1 MFGLSRAAVAVGAV
15 GILAAAI
22 VMGIA
27 GVQTREIRARDR
39 ADAAERARVDTT
51 RALAEVHLRLAVLA
65 GGIATQMA
73 TAREAPGA
81 SVVGVSAVAFRGPA
95 APVIGDPDLAA
106 VFWAPHVAS
115 ADRLAFTREAGPI
128 LEESADGHTVR
139 AGDRAEHYPV
149 AHVAPLAGGLRYLG
163 IDLAAPGPIAR
174 ALAAAVRTRE
184 PQLTPP
190 LAGAFGT
197 PGVLLIEPVFGD
209 AGESRGVVVGAIDLP
224 GFGAHALTDLPGGA
238 AISVVAADGSRTTIV
253 KRGDPGTDGATTAV
267 NAFGERWL
275 VQVGTPHE
283 GSGGLLPALALLT
296 VLLAVAIAVAYVAAL
311 SRRSRTVAR
320 MVDERTREAADA
332 RAAFNAAAEAVEEW
346 LFTLCVH
353 PDDRLVLEFEGPGF
367 DRLARLL
374 PGTTAASTPGLWR
387 SIVRPDDREACAEAT
402 RYERLAT
409 LAPVDHVYRV
419 VASGET
425 RHVREKLVPQR
436 AADGRLLVH
445 GILSD
450 VTDVRRATEEAEHR
464 SRTDALTGLANRHH
478 VFDVY
483 EIELAR
489 SERDDIPL
497 GLVMADVDRFKTFN
511 DRYGHLA
518 GDRILAEVG
527 RRLEATARPY
537 DLVARW
543 GGEEF
548 CVIAPDVATDA
559 SLRRLAERLRHAV
572 GSSPI
577 DGHEVTISV
586 GAVRTTDVLRSIDS
600 ITEAADRALYS
611 AKRRGRDQVRLYGD
625 LTVEDFVAEEPEAI
639 RLAQALA
646 MAASVREGMPA
657 LHCQQVADLSAA
669 MATRLGLSDA
679 MVMRCRIGGW
689 LHDVG
694 KSVIPDHILGKRGQ
708 LNAAEWQV
716 MRNHTVIGDEIVR
729 RIAGLGEA
737 APAIRSHHERYDGTG
752 YPDRLS
758 GTAIPIE
765 ARIVAAA
772 DAYSAIT
779 SDRVYSRG
787 RAREEAIAELRHS
800 AGRHL
805 DAAVVEAL
813 VLVLYEEA
821 MRIGSALQPAS

>member
-1 MFGLSRAAVAVGAV
+1 M
-15 GILAAAI
+15 
-22 VMGIA
+22 
-27 GVQTREIRARDR
+27 
-39 ADAAERARVDTT
+39 
-51 RALAEVHLRLAVLA
+51 
-65 GGIATQMA
+65 
-73 TAREAPGA
+73 
-81 SVVGVSAVAFRGPA
+81 
-95 APVIGDPDLAA
+95 
-106 VFWAPHVAS
+106 
-115 ADRLAFTREAGPI
+115 
-128 LEESADGHTVR
+128 
-139 AGDRAEHYPV
+139 
-149 AHVAPLAGGLRYLG
+149 
-163 IDLAAPGPIAR
+163 
-174 ALAAAVRTRE
+174 
-184 PQLTPP
+184 
-190 LAGAFGT
+190 
-197 PGVLLIEPVFGD
+197 
-209 AGESRGVVVGAIDLP
+209 
-224 GFGAHALTDLPGGA
+224 
-238 AISVVAADGSRTTIV
+238 
-253 KRGDPGTDGATTAV
+253 
-267 NAFGERWL
+267 
-275 VQVGTPHE
+275 QVGTPHE

-387 SIVRPDDREACAEAT
+387 SIVHPDDREACADAT

-646 MAASVREGMPA
+646 MAASRARGHAGAALPA
-657 LHCQQVADLSAA
+657 GGRPVGGDGRRGSGS
-669 MATRLGLSDA
+669 ATR
-679 MVMRCRIGGW
+679 W
-689 LHDVG
+689 
-694 KSVIPDHILGKRGQ
+694 
-708 LNAAEWQV
+708 
-716 MRNHTVIGDEIVR
+716 
-729 RIAGLGEA
+729 
-737 APAIRSHHERYDGTG
+737 
-752 YPDRLS
+752 
-758 GTAIPIE
+758 
-765 ARIVAAA
+765 
-772 DAYSAIT
+772 
-779 SDRVYSRG
+779 
-787 RAREEAIAELRHS
+787 
-800 AGRHL
+800 
-805 DAAVVEAL
+805 
-813 VLVLYEEA
+813 
-821 MRIGSALQPAS
+821 